1 MFCWG
6 PLTIGPKRSPS
17 PSLLP
22 PSHLDSSPSPPP
34 PPLPGEL
41 PSLRCRLLHR
51 VKVESWLTLSFIS
64 DCITA
69 LEHHLQLMWIILP
82 ETILICFCYELLPW
96 LLMLMTGACF
106 ILTFDQIPSVNLVQ
120 QDMQKQ
126 WTFARIWRN
135 PCAFFFTRSVSIYLQ
150 ACTGFIN
157 SFNVHNSNLQLLIF
171 GN

>member
-1 MFCWG
+1 MWIQFYSLFNNRNFLFNKLRGDIVPG
-6 PLTIGPKRSPS
+6 PTLLVGLYYVLLGPINNWAQTEPFAVS
-17 PSLLP
+17 P
-22 PSHLDSSPSPPP
+22 PSHLDSSPPP

-69 LEHHLQLMWIILP
+69 LEHHLQLMWIIFP

-106 ILTFDQIPSVNLVQ
+106 ILTFD
-120 QDMQKQ
+120 
-126 WTFARIWRN
+126 
-135 PCAFFFTRSVSIYLQ
+135 
-150 ACTGFIN
+150 
-157 SFNVHNSNLQLLIF
+157 
-171 GN
+171 